1 MVASFKRMQRFK
13 DFGGIQAALET
24 SELLELNPQKTQVRR
39 KVPLDLNIDYDKI
52 KEIRDKT
59 QSRSLYAVSYILVNE
74 DAGVGSTNGHF
85 ERPERIWRRDAHYSV

>member
-13 DFGGIQAALET
+13 DLGLIQTALET

-39 KVPLDLNIDYDKI
+39 KVPLDLNVDYDKI

-59 QSRSLYAVSYILVNE
+59 QSRSLYAVS
-74 DAGVGSTNGHF
+74 
-85 ERPERIWRRDAHYSV
+85 